1 MAQPPAEEEI
11 GQEAENGVERGNVE
25 DELLLQV
32 RTECPEAAWEEE
44 ERKYY
49 GGAEGETEQI
59 VLVFE
64 AIGREETETASGQEE
79 ETGREEAGQEEPD
92 QEKEPDKLGKPELA
106 IRKDGHRMEPE
117 ETKDWISWSFFED
130 GGDLARITLP
140 YEAGQEIC
148 YQVEAVWQNEAGDP
162 LRAAEGSFGGMEDE
176 QRGIFGTGDFFLTAN
191 RGGTPCRCIFSTS
204 DRCRRGRGRCGRS

>member
-1 MAQPPAEEEI
+1 MRKRIRFCFLLLVLPLALQQGTQLESLAQPPAEEEI

-44 ERKYY
+44 GRKYY

-106 IRKDGHRMEPE
+106 IRKDR
-117 ETKDWISWSFFED
+117 
-130 GGDLARITLP
+130 
-140 YEAGQEIC
+140 
-148 YQVEAVWQNEAGDP
+148 
-162 LRAAEGSFGGMEDE
+162 
-176 QRGIFGTGDFFLTAN
+176 RGIGADHASL
-191 RGGTPCRCIFSTS
+191 
-204 DRCRRGRGRCGRS
+204 